1 MNRMTNR
8 GQGSMAMIPGGALGK
23 AKFALGSGRPDEA
36 ERIARKQLEKDPA
49 NANARVILAQA
60 LLQQRQVDDAILEAR
75 RATSQQSTNVEAQ
88 MILASALL
96 QKNNIIGRVSA
107 EAERAAARAVQLQPK
122 SARTHVQ
129 LAEVYAAKKD
139 MANAKA
145 EVDRAIELE
154 PRLAPAHLMRAMIS
168 FQNRDPQGAIT
179 ASDAALRNDR
189 TLTQAE
195 FIKANAYVDLKQYDD
210 ALAALDDVA
219 RQNPL
224 MAGPQVDILRGRIYF
239 KQRKVRQSY
248 AIYREAQ
255 AQNPRLKFLAPVIAG
270 VNMVLM
276 GFFGQSAQYA
286 WIGVLL
292 ALVLLILFGVHF
304 IPVVGGWIVA
314 VLVLAIV
321 AVVALRCGSPG
332 SRAYSSSRNESG
344 VEHIHGCGCRNHGY
358 LARAVYHQSDSRES
372 ASRRPEMAK
381 SGMGCGCGHSGHRR
395 QCPHSVAA
403 AALLRQNCWVFP
415 AKRTLVMFTLLSF
428 VVHALHVDV

>member
-75 RATSQQSTNVEAQ
+75 RAASQQSTNVEAQ

-321 AVVALRCGSPG
+321 AVVAFGAVRQAQGRILPAGMNQALSIFMGAVAGIMVISLVLYIISLIAANPHQEGLKWLNPVWGAVAGILGIAASALILWLLQRYYGRTAGS
-332 SRAYSSSRNESG
+332 SQLS
-344 VEHIHGCGCRNHGY
+344 
-358 LARAVYHQSDSRES
+358 ARS
-372 ASRRPEMAK
+372 
-381 SGMGCGCGHSGHRR
+381 
-395 QCPHSVAA
+395 
-403 AALLRQNCWVFP
+403 
-415 AKRTLVMFTLLSF
+415 
-428 VVHALHVDV
+428 